1 MRAVTEG
8 EFSTGQP
15 YLALGQGPPLL
26 VASSL
31 SPRHA
36 NPSGVRR
43 RMTLAWAAPFAEH
56 FTVYLVNRRPGLAP
70 GTTIADLAADY
81 ASAIEHDLGGP
92 VRVHGTS
99 SGGTIGLQLAIDRP
113 ELVTRMVVS
122 AAACRLTTEAQAEQA
137 EILRLARSGHGR
149 RATARLLASATSGG
163 AAQFARA
170 VGWVAG
176 DLTDDEYADMV
187 VTLIAEEDYDAE
199 PWLGRI
205 QAPTL
210 VLGGSEDSYH
220 SEELFRLTAA
230 GMQRGQVV
238 ILAGKSHG
246 YVGGSKVTAGIALG
260 FLLQA

>member
-8 EFSTGQP
+8 GFSTGQP
-15 YLALGQGPPLL
+15 YLRLGHGPPLV

-36 NPSGVRR
+36 NPTGVRR
-43 RMTLAWAAPFAEH
+43 RMTLAWATPFAEH

-81 ASAIEHDLGGP
+81 AGAIEHDLGGP
-92 VRVHGTS
+92 VMVHGTS

-113 ELVTRMVVS
+113 ELVKRMVVS
-122 AAACRLTTEAQAEQA
+122 AAACRLTPEAQAEQA
-137 EILRLARSGHGR
+137 EILRLARDGHGR
-149 RATARLLASATSGG
+149 QATARLLASATSGG

-176 DLTDDEYADMV
+176 DLTAEDYADMV
-187 VTLIAEEDYDAE
+187 VTLAAEEDYDAE
-199 PWLGRI
+199 PGLGRI

-210 VLGGSEDSYH
+210 VLGGSDDSYH

-230 GMQRGQVV
+230 GMPHGRVV
-238 ILAGKSHG
+238 IFPGKSHG
-246 YVGGSKVTAGIALG
+246 YVGGSKVTAAMALG